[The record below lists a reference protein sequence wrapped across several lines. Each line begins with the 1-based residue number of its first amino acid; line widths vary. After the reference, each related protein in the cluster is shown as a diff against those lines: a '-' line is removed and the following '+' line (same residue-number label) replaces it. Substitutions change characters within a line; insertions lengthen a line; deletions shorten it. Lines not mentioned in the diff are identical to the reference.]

1 MFRSVWWNVPQ
12 CLSVCFCL
20 QIYCQL
26 PCKPRTSVRCSLT
39 PDEIQNVEV
48 RIIRD
53 TQRTDVYEEFS
64 AIQGSRAFSKKSRL
78 LKLTPKVDHDGLLR
92 CDGRLQYAEYLPYDV
107 RFPIIL
113 PRGNWTTKLTVK
125 FFHEAG
131 HHVTGTNHTL
141 QISRP
146 STG

>member
-113 PRGNWTTKLTVK
+113 PRGNWTTNLTVK
-125 FFHEAG
+125 YFHEA
-131 HHVTGTNHTL
+131 
-141 QISRP
+141 
-146 STG
+146 